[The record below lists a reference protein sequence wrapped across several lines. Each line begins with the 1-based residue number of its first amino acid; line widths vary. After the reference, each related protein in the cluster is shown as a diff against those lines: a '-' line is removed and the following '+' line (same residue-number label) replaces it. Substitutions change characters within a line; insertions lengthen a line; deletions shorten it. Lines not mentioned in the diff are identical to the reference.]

1 MEVKEQNGPVTTTL
15 ETDQAG
21 MPNVNNAE
29 RAVLGA
35 MLIDNAIIPDVTVTL
50 SAPSFHD
57 TKNRTVYNAIRDV
70 WENEGVADQVTMIP
84 HLQDAGKLDGV
95 GQSYVAELAS
105 ETATSSNWKAYA
117 KIVTDH
123 QNRRKM
129 IVLAQKLETLAR
141 SGDIENGLVL
151 ARDYLDKA
159 TIETT
164 ETDWQ
169 DMPTV
174 GEFVKSGDET
184 VDYLLDGAIIE
195 NSATI
200 LASDPGAGKS
210 MWAMG
215 LSFSIATG
223 RPFVGREVKPGKVL
237 CFDYEMAENLL
248 RWRLGAVARGM
259 GLDIDKVD
267 SFRIRSLAT
276 DELSTEAG
284 INKLAARIAAFKPSL
299 VVFDTMRRVMGD
311 LKENQSDDMAKI
323 LLAINHI
330 KARTGHDFSV
340 LYLHHTVKDREAQGL
355 EKVRGSGDLAGQVDQ
370 VLVMDSFSD
379 GKITLDAV
387 KQRHGEP
394 FQETYRMLWTKTD
407 VKFERAQPG
416 EINGGTTKK
425 PELDTDVV

>member
-1 MEVKEQNGPVTTTL
+1 METNGSTTTII
-15 ETDQAG
+15 TDQAG
-21 MPNVNNAE
+21 MPNVKEAE

-35 MLIDNAIIPDVTVTL
+35 MLIDNSIIPDVTVTL
-50 SAPSFHD
+50 SASSFHNK
-57 TKNRTVYNAIRDV
+57 KNRTAYNAIRDA
-70 WENEGVADQVTMIP
+70 WENEGVADQVTVTM
-84 HLQDAGKLDGV
+84 HLRDAGKLDDV

-215 LSFSIATG
+215 LSYSIATG
-223 RPFVGREVKPGKVL
+223 RPFVGREVKPGRVL

-259 GLDIDKVD
+259 GLDIDTVD
-267 SFRIRSLAT
+267 NFRIRSLAT

-284 INKLAARIAAFKPSL
+284 VNKLAAKIAAFKPSL
-299 VVFDTMRRVMGD
+299 VVFDTMRRAMGD

-323 LLAINHI
+323 LQALNHI

-340 LYLHHTVKDREAQGL
+340 LHLHHTVKDKEAQGL
-355 EKVRGSGDLAGQVDQ
+355 ERLRGSGDLAGQVDQ
-370 VLVMDSFSD
+370 VLIMDAFSD
-379 GKITLDAV
+379 GKITVDAV

-394 FQETYRMLWTKTD
+394 FRETYWMLWTKTD
-407 VKFERAQPG
+407 VRFEQTIQTGRETNDRPRG
-416 EINGGTTKK
+416 
-425 PELDTDVV
+425 V